1 MEKSLTIMVLDD
13 DAPIRS
19 IIHSAL
25 QKQYEVITASKPSEA
40 LSFFESNTIDIF
52 ICDIRLPEM
61 DGLTLIQKVK
71 KDFQETEI
79 IMISSHAGMDDVI
92 AAMRAG
98 AFDFFKKPLD
108 MQDILFSIER
118 TRKYREKSLALKQS
132 EMTRKFLARDLNQR
146 DSFDMVS
153 QSSVME
159 KIKETM
165 YKVAQTDDT
174 SVLITGES
182 GTGKELVARD
192 IHLLSARREQYF
204 GAVNTSAIPEQLFES
219 EFFGHMKGSFTGAV
233 QDKAGWFEV
242 ADKGTLFLDEI
253 GDMPQSLQ
261 VKLLRV
267 LEERK
272 FSKVGSPR
280 TKNFDIRIISATNKN
295 TEDLKNS
302 DTFRQDLFY
311 RICTFEIHIP
321 PLRKRKEDI
330 PLLTE
335 YFILHYASR
344 MKRKIRQISQ
354 ETFDV
359 LLSYPFPGNVRELRN
374 LCERAAILCDNGL
387 ITADHFPEVKSNS

>member
-1 MEKSLTIMVLDD
+1 
-13 DAPIRS
+13 
-19 IIHSAL
+19 
-25 QKQYEVITASKPSEA
+25 
-40 LSFFESNTIDIF
+40 
-52 ICDIRLPEM
+52 
-61 DGLTLIQKVK
+61 
-71 KDFQETEI
+71 
-79 IMISSHAGMDDVI
+79 
-92 AAMRAG
+92 
-98 AFDFFKKPLD
+98 
-108 MQDILFSIER
+108 
-118 TRKYREKSLALKQS
+118 
-132 EMTRKFLARDLNQR
+132 
-146 DSFDMVS
+146 
-153 QSSVME
+153 
-159 KIKETM
+159 
-165 YKVAQTDDT
+165 
-174 SVLITGES
+174 
-182 GTGKELVARD
+182 
-192 IHLLSARREQYF
+192 
-204 GAVNTSAIPEQLFES
+204 
-219 EFFGHMKGSFTGAV
+219 
-233 QDKAGWFEV
+233 
-242 ADKGTLFLDEI
+242 
-253 GDMPQSLQ
+253 MPQSLQ

-387 ITADHFPEVKSNS
+387 ITADHFPEVKSNSGTATTSSETVFNLNELEKQTIEKALKVSDNNISQASKLLGIQWNALYRRMQKYGMS